1 MGHLRQLLFVAAL
14 FVGWARSFTTP
25 WVAQRRQA
33 AQGLVE
39 YAVILVLVAI
49 VVIGGITHTGRRVSS
64 TYTEIDCTLAGNYGT
79 TTVSNNAPPGQGGA
93 NPGNGGGAQP
103 YQGGSSTTGCVTP

>member
-1 MGHLRQLLFVAAL
+1 MERVKQLLFVVAMLASRVWLSMAPLAA
-14 FVGWARSFTTP
+14 R
-25 WVAQRRQA
+25 RRQA

-49 VVIGGITHTGRRVSS
+49 VVIGGITHTGRRISS

-79 TTVSNNAPPGQGGA
+79 TTVANNAPPGQGGT
-93 NPGNGGGAQP
+93 NPGQGGGAQP
-103 YQGGSSTTGCVTP
+103 HQGGSSTTGCLTP